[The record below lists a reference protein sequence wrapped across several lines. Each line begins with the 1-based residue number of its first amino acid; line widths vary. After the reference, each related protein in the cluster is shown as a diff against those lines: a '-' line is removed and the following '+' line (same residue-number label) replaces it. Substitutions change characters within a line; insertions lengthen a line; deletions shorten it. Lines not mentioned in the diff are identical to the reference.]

1 MTTNS
6 ASPNTASSD
15 SAATEI
21 DGPRVEPVTRRID
34 QDRVN
39 RYAEGARDFNPIHLE
54 TAAAEASQ
62 FGRPVAHGMLVLSLV
77 SEAMTSTFG
86 ERWAHGGHLKVRWRA
101 PAIPPVTVTARAELR
116 KVVDG
121 QASYEVTCE
130 DESGAVLLT
139 GTARAPLD

>member
-39 RYAEGARDFNPIHLE
+39 RYAVGARDHNPIHLE
-54 TAAAEASQ
+54 TPAAAASQ
-62 FGRPVAHGMLVLSLV
+62 FGRPVAHGMLVLALV
-77 SEAMTSTFG
+77 SEAMTNAFG
-86 ERWAHGGHLKVRWRA
+86 ARWSEGGHLKVRWRA
-101 PAIPPVTVTARAELR
+101 PALPPVTVTANVELR
-116 KVVDG
+116 KVADG
-121 QASYEVTCE
+121 VASYDVSCE
-130 DESGAVLLT
+130 DEHGSILLT